1 MISNSDNRTA
11 TIKVRVSPT
20 EKEALEAIS
29 KRAGISLSGLIRTA
43 MLAENKVLILDQGT
57 VIADEFCK
65 FNSLLSRFLSSKSA
79 FSDSEIE
86 QITGKMDELIHTL
99 HSITQ
104 QLTPIDIE
112 SDDDEVEEA
121 EANVDS

>member
-1 MISNSDNRTA
+1 MIANNDNRTA
-11 TIKVRVSPT
+11 TIKIRVTPT
-20 EKEALEAIS
+20 EKETLEAIS

-43 MLAENKVLILDQGT
+43 MLAENKVMILDQGA

-86 QITGKMDELIHTL
+86 QVTRKMDEIIHVL
-99 HSITQ
+99 YSITQ

-112 SDDDEVEEA
+112 ADDDEDEEV

>member
-1 MISNSDNRTA
+1 MQEKNDNRTA
-11 TIKVRVSPT
+11 TIKVRVTPT

-29 KRAGISLSGLIRTA
+29 KRTGISLSGLIRTA
-43 MLAENKVLILDQGT
+43 MLAENKVMILDQGA

-79 FSDSEIE
+79 FSDSDIE
-86 QITGKMDELIHTL
+86 QVCAKMEEIIHTL

-112 SDDDEVEEA
+112 SDDDEEEE
-121 EANVDS
+121 EANVNC

>member
-11 TIKVRVSPT
+11 TIKVRVSPS
-20 EKEALEAIS
+20 EKEALESIS

-43 MLAENKVLILDQGT
+43 MLAENKVLILDQGA

-86 QITGKMDELIHTL
+86 QVTGKMDEIIHTL
-99 HSITQ
+99 HSISQ
-104 QLTPIDIE
+104 HLTPIDIE
-112 SDDDEVEEA
+112 CDDEEE
-121 EANVDS
+121 EGANDSVDN